1 MFNNKS
7 SLFKTGLL
15 ILLTFTLFI
24 GCSDDDDNPV
34 TPTAVDEFN
43 AAMTSGQTFLTA
55 GAPVMKAVD
64 LYNNLNDGNT
74 ANDPF
79 ILSIRGSSDYTAGHI
94 AGAVNIGF
102 RDIGY
107 HYVIGSGKPYPNCYY
122 YHYLDGSVE
131 VGRRLS
137 VQGAHCKGQNR
148 HSIGICLIGK
158 NNFTQGQMK
167 SLIDVVEHL
176 SLQYCLNREQV
187 LPHSAFSRKTCPN
200 FDIGPVVDLA
210 FNTLNR

>member
-1 MFNNKS
+1 MRRRIN
-7 SLFKTGLL
+7 SLIIHCSASDWGTAADIRRWHLKRPGFK
-15 ILLTFTLFI
+15 
-24 GCSDDDDNPV
+24 
-34 TPTAVDEFN
+34 
-43 AAMTSGQTFLTA
+43 
-55 GAPVMKAVD
+55 
-64 LYNNLNDGNT
+64 
-74 ANDPF
+74 
-79 ILSIRGSSDYTAGHI
+79 
-94 AGAVNIGF
+94 
-102 RDIGY
+102 DIGY

-158 NNFTQGQMK
+158 NSFTQGQMK

-176 SLQYCLNREQV
+176 ALQYCLSREQV